1 MQERD
6 YLLRQLQVFAQALAE
21 AISLRF
27 QGKILEANYMLDDL
41 IRSDKQAKEIV
52 DMPLDEFIAYI
63 DLMQDFD
70 ADKWDLVA
78 EALYEKAMIFEV
90 NGQFDIARRYEIKAM
105 HLVLEVLLTNP
116 ETYRQRTRSLLEQ
129 MRSHIAPAEL
139 PMSTVA
145 LLEEYAAGPN

>member
-41 IRSDKQAKEIV
+41 IRTDRQAKEIV

-90 NGQFDIARRYEIKAM
+90 NGQFDIARSYEIKAM

-116 ETYRQRTRSLLEQ
+116 ETYRQRTRNLLEQ
-129 MRSHIAPAEL
+129 MRLHINPTEL
-139 PMSTVA
+139 PIGTLA